1 MTTLEMEQVRG
12 MPRCEK
18 LQMMETLWAD
28 LSRDQI
34 EQESPGW
41 HRQVLKETEQ
51 RVCSGSETTLGW
63 AEAKQQLRAR
73 FE

>member
-1 MTTLEMEQVRG
+1 MTTLEMEQIHNL
-12 MPRCEK
+12 PRREK

-51 RVCSGSETTLGW
+51 RVRSGSETTLDW
-63 AEAKQQLRAR
+63 AEAKHQLRAR